1 MSLSRKMETIR
12 CYVEPIAVVSSSR
25 FAAKEMVVYK
35 VPTLDECIGM
45 LPKAVGNY
53 ILSFTSFW
61 IEFYLQNIKE
71 KYGNKFV
78 IEMMDRYLCCN
89 KRFTTGCRCSRME
102 FRGRSKMN
110 QEELVNALIFSIIGN
125 YREKKYIPIAFECLL
140 EEKKENKLKKE
151 EILKTIAVGDMLR
164 NNTAEKYYGEMY
176 YLVVYVDENYYKVLT
191 VRFWKNNDEYYVWLI
206 SNRTRKENRKKNKLI
221 FTERMPKKIIKSRKT
236 TMEIDFTLSDVE
248 IYHQI

>member
-1 MSLSRKMETIR
+1 METIC
-12 CYVEPIAVVSSSR
+12 CYVEPCAVVSSSR
-25 FAAKEMVVYK
+25 FAAKKMVVYK

-89 KRFTTGCRCSRME
+89 NRFATGCRCSRME

-110 QEELVNALIFSIIGN
+110 QEELVNAMIFSIIGN

-140 EEKKENKLKKE
+140 EDKKESQIKKE

-164 NNTAEKYYGEMY
+164 NNTSEKNYGEIFYLVVHVDEKYYT
-176 YLVVYVDENYYKVLT
+176 VLT
-191 VRFWKNNDEYYVWLI
+191 VRYWTNNDEYQVWLI
-206 SNRTRKENRKKNKLI
+206 SNRSRRENRKKNKLI
-221 FTERMPKKIIKSRKT
+221 FTERMPRKIIKSHKT
-236 TMEIDFTLSDVE
+236 LMEIDFTLSSLE
-248 IYHQI
+248 IYYQI